1 MGLNVVKKKF
11 IHKNNVDR
19 DIMEI
24 ENGIEIGNKKSIIK
38 YLKKDNE
45 DIGSKSLKLSEYN
58 ANYKTQIKFLIGENK
73 YLKNNNTKSLSSS
86 ENNFQISI
94 NNNMMANKLFTKT
107 AVSNNNQLNS
117 VSKVFNERERYE
129 GSNSKLK
136 IF

>member
-117 VSKVFNERERYE
+117 VSKVFNEKE
-129 GSNSKLK
+129 GESVVKEAIVN
-136 IF
+136 